1 MGDNQRVPNV
11 TDERLCWLAVRD
23 HVDKRSRKLGFFGW
37 FSVLASARAGGGGPT
52 STGLGGDVRRSA
64 MSDRKMDYALAVDEA
79 AERLS
84 AEERRHLRAT
94 GEVPPWF
101 VDEVE
106 RRAAAIR
113 G

>member
-1 MGDNQRVPNV
+1 MGEGRQVPNV
-11 TDERLCWLAVRD
+11 SDERLCWLAVRD
-23 HVDKRSRKLGFFGW
+23 HVDRRSRKLGFFGW
-37 FSVLASARAGGGGPT
+37 FSVLASARAGGGPT

-84 AEERRHLRAT
+84 AEERKHLRTT

-106 RRAAAIR
+106 RRVAAMR